1 MNELSTVFSVSLLP
15 LLAAAATAALLEY
28 LLPGG
33 KDARMASSLRLVT
46 GLCVLLALAAPLR
59 DTVGLL
65 SSLSDEDGWASM
77 LSGRDPVTPGEDY
90 LGQYLSG
97 QSADAVGAWAES
109 ELDDRFGIPPDLC
122 RVVVTMSADG
132 ASVLRVDVVLT
143 GQARLT
149 NPHLIEEHFARETG
163 GECRVT
169 VE

>member
-15 LLAAAATAALLEY
+15 LLAVAATAALLEY

-59 DTVGLL
+59 GAVGLL
-65 SSLSDEDGWASM
+65 SSLSDGDGWASM
-77 LSGRDPVTPGEDY
+77 LSGDDVTPGEDY

-97 QSADAVGAWAES
+97 QSADAVGAWAVS
-109 ELDDRFGIPPDLC
+109 ELNDRFGIPPDLC
-122 RVVVTMSADG
+122 RVVVTMSTDG

>member
-1 MNELSTVFSVSLLP
+1 MNELTKVFSVSLLP
-15 LLAAAATAALLEY
+15 LLAVAATDALLEY

-59 DTVGLL
+59 EAAGLL
-65 SSLSDEDGWASM
+65 SSLSDGGGWASM
-77 LSGRDPVTPGEDY
+77 LSGGDVTPGEDY

-97 QSADAVGAWAES
+97 QSADAVAAWAKA
-109 ELDDRFGIPPDLC
+109 ELNDRFGIPPDLC

-132 ASVLRVDVVLT
+132 TSVQRVDVVLT